1 MKNTT
6 LFFLLIMFSGMGY
19 SLVSPLFPSL
29 GKKDNL
35 GEEILGWII
44 STYSIAGTIFTPI
57 VPMLSKKFSRVKLL
71 SFATFFE
78 ATCTLS
84 YGFLPFIDN
93 YIFLI
98 TIIFLLRILH
108 GICSAII
115 GTLVYSLTISLADEN
130 ETQTSIGNLE
140 IGWSLGTAFGPLFA
154 SLFYRLG
161 GYSAP
166 FILLGLLLYV
176 SVYITFKIDSR
187 KLNKD
192 EESDENPPFAS
203 FLVYPEIF
211 IILFAL
217 IINMIE
223 VTFYFPC
230 LTNHLT
236 NNYKL
241 SISNASLFFIIPIIP
256 YAVIIQ
262 FLDNISS
269 KFGIYLTFTIGFSLL
284 SFGPL
289 LLYPCPPVP
298 KSLISIFLG
307 FLIIGSGSSPVF
319 VLGLVALAKN
329 IAKIDSNID
338 ELTANDISSAI
349 NNLTISI
356 GDFIGPIIGGFLTSH
371 CNFKVCCFI
380 IFLFG
385 FIYSIIFILYFLKN
399 IKEDINTLLTAKKE
413 EEDEK
418 QNIINK
424 DIFNKDNSFED
435 QILNKSALEINR
447 MNFGKIDSFL
457 FRKYHF
463 GNKYKRKERVSKISL
478 YTSLTN

>member
-84 YGFLPFIDN
+84 YGFLPFIHN

-319 VLGLVALAKN
+319 VLGLVALAK
-329 IAKIDSNID
+329 
-338 ELTANDISSAI
+338 
-349 NNLTISI
+349 
-356 GDFIGPIIGGFLTSH
+356 
-371 CNFKVCCFI
+371 VCFI
-380 IFLFG
+380 
-385 FIYSIIFILYFLKN
+385 
-399 IKEDINTLLTAKKE
+399 
-413 EEDEK
+413 
-418 QNIINK
+418 
-424 DIFNKDNSFED
+424 
-435 QILNKSALEINR
+435 
-447 MNFGKIDSFL
+447 
-457 FRKYHF
+457 
-463 GNKYKRKERVSKISL
+463 
-478 YTSLTN
+478 

>member
-1 MKNTT
+1 MQ
-6 LFFLLIMFSGMGY
+6 
-19 SLVSPLFPSL
+19 V
-29 GKKDNL
+29 
-35 GEEILGWII
+35 
-44 STYSIAGTIFTPI
+44 
-57 VPMLSKKFSRVKLL
+57 
-71 SFATFFE
+71 
-78 ATCTLS
+78 
-84 YGFLPFIDN
+84 
-93 YIFLI
+93 
-98 TIIFLLRILH
+98 IFLLRISH
-108 GICSAII
+108 GVCSAII

-349 NNLTISI
+349 NNLTVSI

-399 IKEDINTLLTAKKE
+399 IKEDINTLLTAEKDA
-413 EEDEK
+413 EDEK